1 MAAALAEQ
9 VFAHFCAFFLR
20 SSTPVLLIFYIP
32 ADSTRSQLKRGFLEN
47 VGSLTVKA
55 EMFKDQ
61 SLQSNDE
68 KRKPCLCL
76 LPFTL
81 TAKIKFIYVIFA
93 AIYSFIDIWDQ
104 HWTCSEKIVA
114 PPKSSGLYWDF

>member
-55 EMFKDQ
+55 ERKKLSLKSQLHPNQFLLAPSILSMF
-61 SLQSNDE
+61 SLVGDLKKMNLTRE
-68 KRKPCLCL
+68 KLEG
-76 LPFTL
+76 
-81 TAKIKFIYVIFA
+81 
-93 AIYSFIDIWDQ
+93 
-104 HWTCSEKIVA
+104 CSV
-114 PPKSSGLYWDF
+114 